1 MQLAFSLKTVEMRTY
16 QHFFFC
22 LQQHKKRCAKILFPI
37 LLAGFSE
44 VESKATTSSEA
55 NRKVKVKGLT
65 ADGMRANSANL
76 RPQKPLQKKGWLLS
90 YKFMLSFQLIKLIEI
105 HAVLYRVCI

>member
-1 MQLAFSLKTVEMRTY
+1 MQLAFSFKTVERHAY
-16 QHFFFC
+16 QPLFFC
-22 LQQHKKRCAKILFPI
+22 LQQHKERLAKILFPI

-55 NRKVKVKGLT
+55 NRKVKVKGFT

-76 RPQKPLQKKGWLLS
+76 RPQKPLQKKGWLLT

-105 HAVLYRVCI
+105 GLYRVCV